1 MCSRLGVL
9 VSDEVFSADW
19 LALREAADHRSRA
32 HELAD
37 RLGRTGQAAGWT
49 HVLDLGSGTGSN
61 LRYLAP
67 RWPWVRSWTL
77 LDHDARLLGAASAP
91 GIADP
96 IRLVGDLA
104 AEGVDAISS
113 ADVVTASALL
123 DLVSEEW
130 MTRVVDACAA
140 RGAAALFTL
149 SYDGSIDWRDEDP
162 DDGLV
167 REAMNAHQRREKG
180 IGRALGPDATV
191 VADRL
196 FREAGYKTYLRPS
209 PWILNGLKDRELTLA
224 LMQGWIEASIELR
237 PTDADRLRAWQ
248 SRRAATVQAGAY
260 EVMVGHYDLLAL
272 PSDP

>member
-1 MCSRLGVL
+1 MRSRLRTV
-9 VSDEVFSADW
+9 VSDDVFSADW

-49 HVLDLGSGTGSN
+49 RVLDLGSGTGSN
-61 LRYLAP
+61 LRYLVP

-77 LDHDARLLGAASAP
+77 LDHDARLLGAASAS

-130 MTRVVDACAA
+130 MTRAVDACSA
-140 RGAAALFTL
+140 RGAAALFVL

-167 REAMNAHQRREKG
+167 RQAMNAHQRREKG
-180 IGRALGPDATV
+180 IGRALGPDATA

-196 FREAGYKTYLRPS
+196 FREAGYKTCLWPS
-209 PWILNGLKDRELTLA
+209 SWVLNGLKDRELTLA
-224 LMQGWIEASIELR
+224 LMQGWIEAAIKLR

-248 SRRAATVQAGAY
+248 SRRAATVEAGAY
-260 EVMVGHYDLLAL
+260 EVTVGHHDVLAV

>member
-1 MCSRLGVL
+1 
-9 VSDEVFSADW
+9 
-19 LALREAADHRSRA
+19 
-32 HELAD
+32 
-37 RLGRTGQAAGWT
+37 
-49 HVLDLGSGTGSN
+49 
-61 LRYLAP
+61 
-67 RWPWVRSWTL
+67 
-77 LDHDARLLGAASAP
+77 
-91 GIADP
+91 
-96 IRLVGDLA
+96 
-104 AEGVDAISS
+104 
-113 ADVVTASALL
+113 
-123 DLVSEEW
+123 
-130 MTRVVDACAA
+130 MTRVVDACVA

-149 SYDGSIDWRDEDP
+149 SYDGAIDWRDDDP

-260 EVMVGHYDLLAL
+260 EVMVGHYDVLAV